1 MNEYEA
7 FDEQLKQI
15 PLIILFEPTF
25 NILVKNLKMSNFSRG
40 RWVKFLLKISDNR
53 EQMLQINGS
62 MIK

>member
-15 PLIILFEPTF
+15 PLIILFKPTF
-25 NILVKNLKMSNFSRG
+25 NIPVKNLKMLNISRG

-62 MIK
+62 VIK